1 MPSSTQS
8 SSFALAQERTCPRP
22 SSACFTF
29 LLAAAGWK
37 GVPLALWGAVLVVV
51 VGSLGLVANYRKIT
65 HEKSL
70 EHAILAVNAVIVILT
85 ILALRA

>member
-1 MPSSTQS
+1 M
-8 SSFALAQERTCPRP
+8 
-22 SSACFTF
+22 
-29 LLAAAGWK
+29 